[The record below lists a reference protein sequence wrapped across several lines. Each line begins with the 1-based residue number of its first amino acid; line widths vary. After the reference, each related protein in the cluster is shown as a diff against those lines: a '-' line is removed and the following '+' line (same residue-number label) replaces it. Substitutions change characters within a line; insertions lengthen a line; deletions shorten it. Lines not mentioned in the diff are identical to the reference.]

1 VWSKER
7 ITIKTILSR
16 LRKLENGH
24 LPRVETEGGRR
35 AREANERLNQ
45 RLAAARVRM
54 KALGYESPELMMPE
68 LTGSE
73 RAALTGLTLGQRI
86 RYHAQRHRD
95 WAAEIDGRGR

>member
-1 VWSKER
+1 M
-7 ITIKTILSR
+7 KTILSR

-24 LPRVETEGGRR
+24 TSQVETEAGRR
-35 AREANERLNQ
+35 AREASDRL
-45 RLAAARVRM
+45 RYRMAAADARM
-54 KALGYESPELMMPE
+54 KALGNEGSEPEMPE

-95 WAAEIDGRGR
+95 WTAEIDGQNTAAGAVQP